1 MIDRVILHCDCN
13 AFFASVECLHHPQY
27 RDVPMAVA
35 GDVQTRSGII
45 LAKNELAKKC
55 GVVTAETIWQARKK
69 CPGLLLVPPRH
80 GEYHQYFQK
89 INDIYQQYT
98 EQVEPFGIDESWLDV
113 TGSQKLFGTGSE
125 IAEILRNRIRT
136 EIGLTISVGVSFNK
150 VFAKLGSDYK
160 KPDAVTVITRENF
173 RDIVW
178 KQPVEAMIFVGSNAA
193 EALRKIGIRT
203 IGQLALAD
211 RELLYETLG
220 KGGTAVCDFANGL
233 DESPV
238 LTFEHTHEVKSVG
251 NGTTLPH
258 DLSNTQE
265 IRSCVTELCE
275 LVAGRL
281 RSCGMRCTTV
291 NVALKDPQFH
301 TISRQKPTKN
311 PTDITKELIETA
323 MEIISA
329 NYHDGKLVRS
339 VTVTAQN
346 LVPCDTKEQLSL
358 FLQADYKREKMHELE
373 EVKDRIRKKYGR
385 RALRYANTLQSD
397 FE

>member
-1 MIDRVILHCDCN
+1 MRDRVILHCDCN
-13 AFFASVECLHHPQY
+13 AFFASVECLHNPQY

-35 GDVQTRSGII
+35 GDEQTRSGII

-55 GVVTAETIWQARKK
+55 GVITAETIWQARKK
-69 CPGLLLVPPRH
+69 CPGLVLVPPRH
-80 GEYHQYFQK
+80 GEYHKYYLK

-98 EQVEPFGIDESWLDV
+98 EQVEPFGVDESWLDV
-113 TGSQKLFGTGSE
+113 TGSQKLFGPGPE
-125 IAEILRNRIRT
+125 IAETLRNRIKS
-136 EIGLTISVGVSFNK
+136 EIGLTVSIGVSFNK

-160 KPDAVTVITRENF
+160 KPDAVTVITRDNF

-193 EALRKIGIRT
+193 EALRKIGVRT

-211 RELLYETLG
+211 RELLYKTLG
-220 KGGTAVCDFANGL
+220 KGGPAVCDYANGL

-238 LTFEHTHEVKSVG
+238 LPFEHTHEVKSVG
-251 NGTTLPH
+251 NGTTLPR
-258 DLSNTQE
+258 DLSTTQE
-265 IRSCVTELCE
+265 IRNCVTELCE

-281 RSCGMRCTTV
+281 RACGMRCTTV

-301 TISRQKPTKN
+301 TISRQKPTKI

-323 MEIISA
+323 MEIIGA
-329 NYHDGKLVRS
+329 NYRDGKLIRS

-346 LVPCDTKEQLSL
+346 LVPCDAKEQLSL
-358 FLQADYKREKMHELE
+358 FAQADYRREKMHELE

-385 RALRYANTLQSD
+385 DALRYANTLKSD
-397 FE
+397 LE